1 MSTFVLEEKDN
12 QLNKKADLAGPGIGD
27 YTELEKILPR
37 NYRSLLTP
45 KETQQAIFQVK
56 RYIAVNLCK
65 ELNLM
70 MVEVPLIVDV
80 ESGVNDMLDRDGSR
94 TPIQFHI
101 SNDRNL
107 HPIDAQVVQAATKW
121 KRAAL
126 KQFDC
131 KVGEGICTDMRA
143 VRKDYFLDH
152 DHSAYVDQWDWER
165 AIGNEQRNLEFLKS
179 VVRKIWRVLVGAEE
193 FVLEM
198 FPDLRQTR
206 FPNLPEELVF
216 L

>member
-1 MSTFVLEEKDN
+1 MSTLVLEKD
-12 QLNKKADLAGPGIGD
+12 KKADLAGPGIGD
-27 YTELEKILPR
+27 YKELEKILPR
-37 NYRSLLTP
+37 GYRSLLTP

-56 RYIAVNLCK
+56 RYIEDNLCK

-94 TPIQFHI
+94 TPVQFHI

-121 KRAAL
+121 KRVAL

-131 KVGEGICTDMRA
+131 KVGKASAPTCAPSARII
-143 VRKDYFLDH
+143 FLDH

-165 AIGNEQRNLEFLKS
+165 VITS
-179 VVRKIWRVLVGAEE
+179 
-193 FVLEM
+193 
-198 FPDLRQTR
+198 
-206 FPNLPEELVF
+206 
-216 L
+216 